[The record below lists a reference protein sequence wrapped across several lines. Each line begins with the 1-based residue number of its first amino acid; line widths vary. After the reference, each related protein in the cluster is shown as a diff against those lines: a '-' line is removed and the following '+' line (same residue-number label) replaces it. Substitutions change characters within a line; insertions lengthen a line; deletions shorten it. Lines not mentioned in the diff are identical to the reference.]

1 MVPIKSMYFVSGSK
15 RLELGEK
22 YSGLY
27 GNFLS
32 LNGRNSANFDN
43 TRLKYSRH
51 GYFEAHFL
59 SMLPNMRFYKEKFY
73 KKMRL
78 KWPKYQENFETFKRL
93 NFCWPKINI
102 TSLLPSK

>member
-1 MVPIKSMYFVSGSK
+1 MVPIKSLYLVSGSK
-15 RLELGEK
+15 RLEPGAK

-43 TRLKYSRH
+43 TRLKFSRH

-59 SMLPNMRFYKEKFY
+59 SMLPNIRFIRK
-73 KKMRL
+73 
-78 KWPKYQENFETFKRL
+78 
-93 NFCWPKINI
+93 NI
-102 TSLLPSK
+102 L